1 MSPVVL
7 NIVHGM
13 EAMKEFLE
21 SSTIHGL
28 VYISTTRRFVRLLW
42 LCVVSLGFLCAG
54 ILIYQSFASWEES
67 PISTTI
73 ETLPI
78 EKVKFPRISVCPP
91 KNTFTSLNYDLM
103 KVENSMFDEDQRLK
117 FLNYVT
123 EPIFDAFF
131 KDKYSKVARLC

>member
-28 VYISTTRRFVRLLW
+28 VYISTTRRFVRFLW
-42 LCVVSLGFLCAG
+42 LSVVSLGFLCAG

-131 KDKYSKVARLC
+131 KDKYSKV

>member
-131 KDKYSKVARLC
+131 KDKYSKV

>member
-7 NIVHGM
+7 HIVHGM

-131 KDKYSKVARLC
+131 KDKYSKV